1 MCACCLLLLLLL
13 LLAWGPGAAGA
24 PSAIIAQTLAPCYS
38 ADLQP
43 ASGRLISAVSCT
55 VLLAVP
61 PLNASAV
68 VFWEYKNGPHEE
80 IILKYYLNKPVNT
93 AASYK
98 NRTKFNETDFSLQ
111 MVLQRGDSG
120 TYRFRTESQETDW
133 FQLEVIEPL
142 PAPEIVGNSSVKAGG
157 SIKLVCNIPEGK
169 ADSYWWKKNGEL
181 LLGSDHFQFVRNN
194 TLHIIEATM
203 NDSGYYACV
212 VRNKVSQNET
222 SFLLRVQNAAN
233 MVLPVMMACVIVG
246 SLIGVLVWCRRRG
259 RFRHCVRRWRA

>member
-1 MCACCLLLLLLL
+1 MCACCLLV

-24 PSAIIAQTLAPCYS
+24 PSAITAQTLAPCYS
-38 ADLQP
+38 ADLKP
-43 ASGRLISAVSCT
+43 ASERLVSAVSCT

-61 PLNASAV
+61 PLNASTV
-68 VFWEYKNGPHEE
+68 VSWEYKNGPHEE
-80 IILKYYLNKPVNT
+80 VILKYFLNKPVNI
-93 AASYK
+93 ASSYK

-111 MVLQRGDSG
+111 MVLQLGDSG

-142 PAPEIVGNSSVKAGG
+142 PAPKIVGNSSVKAGG
-157 SIKLVCNIPEGK
+157 STKLVCNIAEGK
-169 ADSYWWKKNGEL
+169 ADSYWWKKNGEP
-181 LLGSDHFQFVRNN
+181 LLGSDHFQFVQNN
-194 TLHIIEATM
+194 TLQIVEATM

-233 MVLPVMMACVIVG
+233 MVLPVMMACVVAG